1 MGCLR
6 AGLFDLFASRLICQ
20 HIPTFQIQEL
30 WTELAT
36 KAGKMFPKCMWSLLQ
51 AVKSQSKV
59 TQDKVLQAVRPIL
72 SSQMRR
78 EWPKTRVQLDL
89 KLKKHVGSVYPRVT
103 HVVDINLTQLGL
115 PGLSKPVRFMF
126 LDPIFA
132 WVRCADKISRDHKL
146 HFEYEELRH
155 PETGELLYGA
165 SVANGLIMKRACQK
179 VPFSD
184 GPTGPALI
192 GLSWDSGNATK
203 RRSYTPI
210 LISVGNSN
218 YSGAGTCACIA
229 YLPKLNLPKKVAG
242 SPAGLHAQHE
252 LVQACAKAIIQ
263 CIERCAGSGGF
274 KCYLHTTTG
283 DRVQWTLLPV
293 VARMEFDTKERYKFF
308 GLARQRACGIGS
320 GPRKGRSLFRPCTP
334 HSSREET
341 PTPDSLR
348 RHGIHPERPVTS
360 LQSCKHSVIQW
371 PDRIYHG
378 LFAFDVL
385 HVLYINAIRYFQEAA
400 LDLLTPTKQKILDE
414 RVRAFTPF
422 RNPVTGE
429 TTPKVTSLTSI
440 GYLSGEQRVQHLFVW
455 AHAVGSKAEIFQED
469 LREHV
474 IRCICSLQVMCFTV
488 RGKRAFTETEH
499 RCASMIVI
507 HDTRPR
513 HSSTTSIHD
522 MPPRY
527 VFIVLHVSTIV
538 AHDTHPRHV
547 GTFSNTTVKVSTD
560 PYLN

>member
-1 MGCLR
+1 
-6 AGLFDLFASRLICQ
+6 
-20 HIPTFQIQEL
+20 
-30 WTELAT
+30 
-36 KAGKMFPKCMWSLLQ
+36 MFPKCMWALLQ
-51 AVKSQSKV
+51 AVKSESKV
-59 TQDKVLQAVRPIL
+59 TQDKVLLAVRPIL
-72 SSQMRR
+72 SATGRR
-78 EWPKTRVQLDL
+78 DWPKTRVNLDS
-89 KLKKHVGSVYPRVT
+89 KIKKHVGSVYPRVT
-103 HVVDINLTQLGL
+103 HIVDINLTKLNL
-115 PGLSKPVRFMF
+115 PGLTKPVRFAF

-132 WVRCADKISRDHKL
+132 WVRCADKISREHKL
-146 HFEYEELRH
+146 HFEYKELRH
-155 PETGELLYGA
+155 PETGESLYGA
-165 SVANGLIMKRACQK
+165 SVANGLIMKRACEK

-218 YSGAGTCACIA
+218 YSGAGTCVCIA
-229 YLPKLNLPKKVAG
+229 YMPKLNLAKKVAG

-274 KCYLHTTTG
+274 KCYLHTTSG

-293 VARMEFDTKERYKFF
+293 LARMEFDTKERYKFF

-320 GPRKGRSLFRPCTP
+320 GPRKGRSLFRQCTP
-334 HSSREET
+334 HSFREET

-348 RHGIHPERPVTS
+348 RHGIHPERPVTA
-360 LQSCKHSVIQW
+360 LKGCKHSVIQW
-371 PDRIYHG
+371 PDRMYHG

-429 TTPKVTSLTSI
+429 TTAKVTSLTRI
-440 GYLSGEQRVQHLFVW
+440 GYLSGEQRVLHLFVW
-455 AHAVGSKAEIFQED
+455 SYAVGSKAEIFEEA

-488 RGKRAFTETEH
+488 RGKRAFTEREH
-499 RCASMIVI
+499 RCVSTIVF

-513 HSSTTSIHD
+513 HPSTTCLHDMSSPHYLYPRLFPTTPVHDTLPRHASTTCLHDMSSSHYLYPRLLPTTPIHD
-522 MPPRY
+522 
-527 VFIVLHVSTIV
+527 IHDSTCF
-538 AHDTHPRHV
+538 HV
-547 GTFSNTTVKVSTD
+547 GTFSNTTVNVSTD